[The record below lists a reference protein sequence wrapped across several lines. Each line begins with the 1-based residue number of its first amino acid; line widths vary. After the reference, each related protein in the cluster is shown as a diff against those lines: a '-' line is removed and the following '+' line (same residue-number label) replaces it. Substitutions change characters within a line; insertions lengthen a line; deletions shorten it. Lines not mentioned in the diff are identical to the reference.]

1 MNKNISKILIIGFGA
16 SGIRHFKIL
25 KKILPN
31 VEIRILRSKISKNKK
46 DNKLNK
52 IFIYKLNEA
61 LKFKP
66 QISVICSPATKH
78 IETAK
83 LLAKNKS
90 DLFIEKPLS
99 SELKGITELIKIRN
113 KYNLKIQVGYNL
125 RFDESLKRYRNL
137 ILKGIVGDIY
147 SIRCEAG
154 SYLPGWRPKID
165 YRNSVSAKKELGG
178 GVLLELSH
186 EIDYLQWIFGKIIS
200 VNSKVV
206 RHSALDI
213 DVEDTSYLILKF
225 KSEDNPGSIFGNL
238 VLDFIRHDP
247 TRKCLAIGSNGSL
260 SWCYYSGDI
269 KLFKNNKWKKIY
281 SRSKNINESYL
292 TQWKNFLKKSNKDH
306 ENSLEDS
313 IKVLNVINSAKSS
326 NKLSG
331 KTCVI
336 KNEK

>member
-1 MNKNISKILIIGFGA
+1 MNKNISKILIIGFGT

-25 KKILPN
+25 KKILPK
-31 VEIRILRSKISKNKK
+31 VEIRIYRSNVNKNKIN
-46 DNKLNK
+46 NKLNK
-52 IFIYKLNEA
+52 FFIYRLCEA
-61 LKFKP
+61 LKFNP

-78 IETAK
+78 LEIAK

-99 SELKGITELIKIRN
+99 HELKGINELIKFRN
-113 KYNLKIQVGYNL
+113 KLNLKIQVGYNL
-125 RFDESLKRYRNL
+125 RFDESLIRYRNL

-154 SYLPGWRPKID
+154 SHLPQWRPKID
-165 YRNSVSAKKELGG
+165 YRNSVSAKKALGG

-186 EIDYLQWIFGKIIS
+186 EIDYLQWIFGEIIS

-206 RHSALDI
+206 RHSSLNI

-225 KSEDNPGSIFGNL
+225 KSKDNTRPIFGNL

-247 TRKCLAIGSNGSL
+247 IRKCLAIGSKGSL
-260 SWCYYSGDI
+260 SWCYYSGDV

-281 SRSKNINESYL
+281 SRSTNINQSYL
-292 TQWKNFLKKSNKDH
+292 NQWKNFLKKSSKNH

-313 IKVLNVINSAKSS
+313 IKVLKVINSAKSS